1 MKDKFFLD
9 TNIFVYSFDETAK
22 EKQQQARELIKSAL
36 RTGNGYISFQVIQ
49 EFFNVATKKFAVPMS
64 LLSGKEYLDKVF
76 MQFEVVFPDA
86 DYVKTGLDIA
96 ATTGYS
102 LYDSL
107 IISAALKDGCD
118 TLYTEDLQDGQKIRN
133 LTVVNPFSR

>member
-1 MKDKFFLD
+1 MRDKFFLD

-22 EKQQQARELIKSAL
+22 DKQQQARELIKSGL
-36 RTGNGYISFQVIQ
+36 RTGNGHISFQVIQ

-64 LLSGKEYLDKVF
+64 LLSSKEYLDKIF
-76 MQFEVVFPDA
+76 MQFEVVYPDA

-102 LYDSL
+102 FYDSL
-107 IISAALKDGCD
+107 IISAALKAGCD
-118 TLYTEDLQDGQKIRN
+118 TLYTEDLQNGQKIQN
-133 LTVVNPFSR
+133 LTIVNPFIA